1 MSDAP
6 QDMPGWFYG
15 VLIAAIGSLSAGV
28 VKLFYMIRG
37 DSSERIES
45 LKKEVVDQRSKIE
58 DLRTEARACHEDRLE
73 IWKALA
79 RINGG
84 AVPAGAGEPRANLP
98 TTQ

>member
-6 QDMPGWFYG
+6 QDLPGWFYG
-15 VLIAAIGSLSAGV
+15 ALVAAIGSLSAGL
-28 VKLFYMIRG
+28 VKLFYIIRG

-45 LKKEVVDQRSKIE
+45 LKKEVVDLRSKTE
-58 DLRTEARACHEDRLE
+58 DLRTEARLCHEDRLE

-84 AVPAGAGEPRANLP
+84 ALPAGTGEPRVNLP
-98 TTQ
+98 TNQ

>member
-6 QDMPGWFYG
+6 QDLPGWFYG
-15 VLIAAIGSLSAGV
+15 VLIAAIGSLSAGL

-58 DLRTEARACHEDRLE
+58 DLRAEAKLCHEDRLE

-79 RINGG
+79 RLNSG
-84 AVPAGAGEPRANLP
+84 ALPVSTGEAKNLP
-98 TTQ
+98 PT